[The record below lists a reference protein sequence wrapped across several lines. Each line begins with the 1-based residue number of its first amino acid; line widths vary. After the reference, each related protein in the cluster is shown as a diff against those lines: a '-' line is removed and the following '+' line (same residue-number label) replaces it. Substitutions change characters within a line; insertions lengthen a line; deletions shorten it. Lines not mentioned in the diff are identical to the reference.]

1 MTYLKKYLNR
11 LIGRADI
18 EDALKALD
26 RLTNEEFMMAVAQI
40 LKVVHSIQSGVE
52 ELIRKF
58 DDGWAGAF
66 STSVTQKCHPKST
79 LHTTSR
85 RGKES
90 S

>member
-18 EDALKALD
+18 EDALKTLD

-58 DDGWAGAF
+58 DEGRAGAF
-66 STSVTQKCHPKST
+66 STSAT
-79 LHTTSR
+79 
-85 RGKES
+85 
-90 S
+90 